1 MDHSPQVTLDGMD
14 IDLPDLLTVAAAGL
28 VAGLAIALPLGAIG
42 VLIVRRGVTHGFRA
56 AGAAGSGVAFVDT
69 VYCVLAVA
77 FGAAV
82 APVIVGWGA
91 WPRIVG
97 GAVLLVLGLLS
108 LVRAVRPPADA
119 TPANSARPD
128 SVRRGFRDFVLLTAI
143 NPMTLLYFA
152 GVAAALGTAL
162 ADPVSAAVFV
172 LATGVASLAWQL
184 VLAAIGARLGRGLG
198 AGGVRALSIA
208 GAGIVLGLGAVAV
221 LTALPEV

>member
-1 MDHSPQVTLDGMD
+1 MD
-14 IDLPDLLTVAAAGL
+14 IDPPELLAVATAGL

-56 AGAAGSGVAFVDT
+56 AGAAGSGVALVDT

-77 FGAAV
+77 FGAAA
-82 APVIVGWGA
+82 APVIVGWGV

-97 GAVLLVLGLLS
+97 GTVLLVLGALS
-108 LVRAVRPPADA
+108 LVRAVRPPSD
-119 TPANSARPD
+119 TMPTVPARSDPI
-128 SVRRGFRDFVLLTAI
+128 RRGFRDFVLLTAI

-152 GVAAALGTAL
+152 GVATALGSVL

-184 VLAAIGARLGRGLG
+184 VLAALGARLGRGLG

-208 GAGIVLGLGAVAV
+208 GAGIVLVLGAVAV
-221 LTALPEV
+221 LTALPGV

>member
-1 MDHSPQVTLDGMD
+1 MD
-14 IDLPDLLTVAAAGL
+14 IDLPDLFAVAAAGF

-42 VLIVRRGVTHGFRA
+42 VLVVRRGITHGFRA
-56 AGAAGSGVAFVDT
+56 AGAAASGVAFVDT

-97 GAVLLVLGLLS
+97 GAVLLVLGALS
-108 LVRAVRPPADA
+108 LVRAVRPAVDPMAA
-119 TPANSARPD
+119 VPARPD
-128 SVRRGFRDFVLLTAI
+128 AARRGAVRRGFRDFVLLTAI
-143 NPMTLLYFA
+143 NPLTLLYFA
-152 GVAAALGTAL
+152 GVAAALGSAL

-198 AGGVRALSIA
+198 ARGVRALSIA
-208 GAGIVLGLGAVAV
+208 GAGIVLVLGAVAV
-221 LTALPEV
+221 STAMPDV